1 MLKLLAGFC
10 REGMSGLGLV
20 SSSPLDCGS
29 LALLDPILS
38 LLSCNSCSG
47 RHASVALVTHTEA
60 SLGVPFELV
69 EALETRPSSSLER
82 NVRFYSFGKPKPLRE
97 TEAEVWDVTFS
108 YDPDRS
114 LNMLFVFVFN
124 S

>member
-10 REGMSGLGLV
+10 REGMSGPGLV
-20 SSSPLDCGS
+20 SSPLDCGR

-82 NVRFYSFGKPKPLRE
+82 DVRFYSFGVGKPRLRYG
-97 TEAEVWDVTFS
+97 T
-108 YDPDRS
+108 
-114 LNMLFVFVFN
+114 
-124 S
+124 